1 MLHGQT
7 PLDSA
12 TAGVSAASPVITSLE
27 LENCYLAF
35 ASLCA
40 LLEALAPTLKQIRLE
55 AIRYNGGEL
64 DIAMGK
70 LAEMPLGKV
79 YIEQIVDYSRP
90 FVFAPPS
97 VVGLQGEKFY
107 EPQQAPRDRS
117 ARLSKNTP
125 KPYHR
130 KDRALS
136 ALAHAIRCLRQAC
149 GERGVRQAVG
159 GEESTERNGSV
170 RAVDDIARG
179 LALASSASEITGLDA
194 RMAEP
199 GERKVWMF
207 GRAWCV

>member
-107 EPQQAPRDRS
+107 EPNKLQGTGQHVYQR
-117 ARLSKNTP
+117 T
-125 KPYHR
+125 
-130 KDRALS
+130 
-136 ALAHAIRCLRQAC
+136 LRNPTIGKIEHYQLRPMRFAAC
-149 GERGVRQAVG
+149 GKLAVREGFAKLWEVKNRQKG
-159 GEESTERNGSV
+159 TE
-170 RAVDDIARG
+170 A
-179 LALASSASEITGLDA
+179 
-194 RMAEP
+194 
-199 GERKVWMF
+199 
-207 GRAWCV
+207 